1 MKRKTFKTQFV
12 EWILSHAVLSISLS
26 LILLSIVGFGAKFL
40 VSNYSYRIWFE
51 DDNAMLKQFDSFEK
65 RFGSDELSAITVYSP
80 SGVFDQDTV
89 DLLIRLTED
98 MWQTSEVIRVDSITN
113 FNWVHGEDDDVL
125 VEPLIS
131 DSAELTTEYLEHRK
145 QIALDHPSIK
155 GYLVND
161 KADVA
166 MIYVKLKPSFDGS
179 PVYED
184 IVQSI
189 REKLK
194 KYENHSDHK
203 ILLSGTPLLN
213 FAFKEST
220 ETDMQR
226 LVPFVLA
233 ITIMFLIFSLKTVHG
248 VLLSLMIVLFT
259 VICTIGSAG
268 WAGIEFNNITSVV
281 PQFMIAISIAVAV
294 HLLVNFNIFYSKGL
308 SKTEALRSSGIKNFI
323 PTLLTAISTTVGFFS
338 FGTSPIPPIANM
350 GIMAGMGTMFSWLFS
365 YTVMLPIIQLLPI
378 KQKNLKNV
386 SKDEVLVATPR
397 AKAFANFIYRWRK
410 FILGSSIGVSL
421 FAIYLA
427 LQIPV
432 NSDPFE
438 YFDDT
443 YPLSIATDFIEKHLG
458 GAVGTEIVIESGKNE
473 GIKDPEFLKKVD
485 AYQSWLGQQPKVTKT
500 VSIIDILKDM
510 NKTLNEGKEEF
521 YKLPDT
527 QELIAQQLFLYTMNL
542 PQGMDI
548 NDRVTLENDALRI
561 TAMWTIHDS
570 ETALSQIKEY
580 ERKAKEMGLDAHV
593 TGKMPLYQSNNEKV
607 VSSFKVSISL
617 AIILVAILL
626 IFGLGSIRLGLLSML
641 PNTLPLIVGAG
652 FVHIFNQPLDIGTVI
667 VGSICLGIAV
677 DDTIHFLANFK
688 KYIHDGNSPIDS
700 VAKVYST
707 TAPALITTTVVI
719 VAAFGTFAL
728 ASFVPNKNFGIF
740 VSIILTFALLID
752 LTFLPALLM
761 SSKAYSH
768 KKLTKS

>member
-1 MKRKTFKTQFV
+1 M
-12 EWILSHAVLSISLS
+12 
-26 LILLSIVGFGAKFL
+26 
-40 VSNYSYRIWFE
+40 
-51 DDNAMLKQFDSFEK
+51 
-65 RFGSDELSAITVYSP
+65 
-80 SGVFDQDTV
+80 
-89 DLLIRLTED
+89 
-98 MWQTSEVIRVDSITN
+98 
-113 FNWVHGEDDDVL
+113 
-125 VEPLIS
+125 
-131 DSAELTTEYLEHRK
+131 
-145 QIALDHPSIK
+145 
-155 GYLVND
+155 
-161 KADVA
+161 
-166 MIYVKLKPSFDGS
+166 
-179 PVYED
+179 
-184 IVQSI
+184 
-189 REKLK
+189 
-194 KYENHSDHK
+194 
-203 ILLSGTPLLN
+203 
-213 FAFKEST
+213 
-220 ETDMQR
+220 
-226 LVPFVLA
+226 
-233 ITIMFLIFSLKTVHG
+233 
-248 VLLSLMIVLFT
+248 
-259 VICTIGSAG
+259 
-268 WAGIEFNNITSVV
+268 
-281 PQFMIAISIAVAV
+281 
-294 HLLVNFNIFYSKGL
+294 
-308 SKTEALRSSGIKNFI
+308 
-323 PTLLTAISTTVGFFS
+323 
-338 FGTSPIPPIANM
+338 
-350 GIMAGMGTMFSWLFS
+350 
-365 YTVMLPIIQLLPI
+365 
-378 KQKNLKNV
+378 
-386 SKDEVLVATPR
+386 
-397 AKAFANFIYRWRK
+397 
-410 FILGSSIGVSL
+410 
-421 FAIYLA
+421 
-427 LQIPV
+427 
-432 NSDPFE
+432 
-438 YFDDT
+438 
-443 YPLSIATDFIEKHLG
+443 
-458 GAVGTEIVIESGKNE
+458 GTEIVIESGKNE